1 MPSRTPPAAILCLAW
16 TTGRSD
22 TIKNTSDTIN
32 GTINQRREVVNGSNE
47 PVNEPLNESDS
58 PPSLLDG
65 TINGTI
71 NPSDGTIKQ
80 RLFSVIIQT
89 EGLKRESLASRLSVS
104 LRTVARLLAELE
116 NDGKIIYSGSKKTGG
131 YYAVK

>member
-1 MPSRTPPAAILCLAW
+1 MN
-16 TTGRSD
+16 GRSD
-22 TIKNTSDTIN
+22 TIKNTSD
-32 GTINQRREVVNGSNE
+32 
-47 PVNEPLNESDS
+47 
-58 PPSLLDG
+58 